1 LKIAILWLVLKRNN
15 QAVTLKL
22 VQFKGS
28 KNQLLYWQET
38 FFERIKIIGFKLLN
52 CSYGKTKN
60 DISNQNKTTKGIDIV
75 MAVDVSGSMLAKD
88 LKQTEWKQGLG

>member
-1 LKIAILWLVLKRNN
+1 MSKITFLNPEFFWLFLLIPIAILLVLKRNN

-28 KNQLLYWQET
+28 KNQLLYWQTET

-60 DISNQNKTTKGIDIV
+60 GRYK
-75 MAVDVSGSMLAKD
+75 
-88 LKQTEWKQGLG
+88 